1 MGWFSKVVASTAAFI
16 SAAKDATVSAAQATW
31 STLKKTAAKVVTWV
45 AVHGES
51 TVAKAKDLWK
61 AAKPY
66 VESATAGLHAAGVA
80 HPLIKKVAIV
90 LDALLALEKSP
101 ALKWVDKAVTWVI
114 ALAKHLNDA
123 MLNDS
128 NVELT
133 EEERAKAEFFQES
146 FRDATGSFT
155 GAHAEAMSVAAMV
168 NDLVLAQDRIAR
180 LVRSGEVVDV
190 DHFLRLRAAQKLVSE
205 ATQRYAGAGHEQDV
219 SHDDIFLVRVAGD
232 LLKTDPAL
240 SSEDAQRLD
249 ALLVERHGRGLLPYA
264 FEELLPAWKM
274 RLEQLEERWNAL
286 NHSIARGQI
295 LLRRLEFDKSIAADG
310 RLTDEEQAQLDEL
323 QSNLPSDRLAFV
335 ELGAEKLA
343 LAHHLHAAEGFMQVL
358 EKSPEELD
366 AAGMGYV
373 RHSGEEVGKLIIQG
387 AEQGKPWDQF
397 TPEEQALIIDFA
409 NIFEQACN
417 ERVQRLVKVA
427 A

>member
-1 MGWFSKVVASTAAFI
+1 MGLLSRMVSSTAAFI
-16 SAAKDATVSAAQATW
+16 SAAKDATVSAAQAAW
-31 STLKKTAAKVVTWV
+31 GTLKKTAAKVVTWV

-51 TVAKAKDLWK
+51 TVAKAKDLWR
-61 AAKPY
+61 AAKPF
-66 VESATAGLHAAGVA
+66 VEKATAGLHAAGA
-80 HPLIKKVAIV
+80 AYPLLGKIADA

-101 ALKWVDKAVTWVI
+101 VLKWVDQAVTWTI

-123 MLNDS
+123 MLSDS

-133 EEERAKAEFFQES
+133 EEERAKAESFQES
-146 FRDATGSFT
+146 FRDATGSFSGT
-155 GAHAEAMSVAAMV
+155 QAEAMSVAAMV

-180 LVRSGEVVDV
+180 LVRGGEVVDV

-205 ATQRYAGAGHEQDV
+205 ATQRYAGTGQAMDV
-219 SHDDIFLVRVAGD
+219 SPDDMFLVRVAGD
-232 LLKTDPAL
+232 LLKADPEL
-240 SSEDAQRLD
+240 SSESVQRLD
-249 ALLVERHGRGLLPYA
+249 TLLTERHGRGLLPYA

-274 RLEQLEERWNAL
+274 RLDQLEERWKAM

-295 LLRRLEFDKSIAADG
+295 LLRRLEFDKSIATDG
-310 RLTDEEQAQLDEL
+310 RLTDEEQVQLEEL
-323 QSNLPSDRLAFV
+323 QANLPCDRLAFV

-358 EKSPEELD
+358 EKSAEELD
-366 AAGMGYV
+366 AAGMGYM
-373 RHSGEEVGKLIIQG
+373 RESGEEVGKLIIQG

-397 TPEEQALIIDFA
+397 SPEEQALIIDFA
-409 NIFEQACN
+409 NIFEQACS